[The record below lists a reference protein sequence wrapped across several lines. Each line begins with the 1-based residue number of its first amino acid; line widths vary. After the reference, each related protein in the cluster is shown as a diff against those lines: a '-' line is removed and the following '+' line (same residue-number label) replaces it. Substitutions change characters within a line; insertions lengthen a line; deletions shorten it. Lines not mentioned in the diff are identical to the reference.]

1 MTGRNEKAELKSA
14 HDYDHLLTTEEA
26 ADLLRLSTSWL
37 AKARMR
43 GDGPPF
49 VKLRGSVLYLES
61 TLVRWMKSQQRLS
74 TPISNNKRRPRI
86 NRP

>member
-1 MTGRNEKAELKSA
+1 MTRGNEKAELKSA
-14 HDYDHLLTTEEA
+14 RDYDPLLTTEEA

-49 VKLRGSVLYLES
+49 RKITWLRPLSREHACSVGEIFS
-61 TLVRWMKSQQRLS
+61 SDCRRRLAI
-74 TPISNNKRRPRI
+74 TNDGPA
-86 NRP
+86 